1 MTIEHHVHETQQSA
15 KSICTQI
22 QDDTQPDLKEELSQQ
37 INMSANRQNTW
48 KASAPS
54 GCSKFRHCKLETS
67 WMPSWKQGNEQ
78 QLWVLVLNMPSLT
91 WTPTNQVTNQC
102 TKITGKKPGQCLIH
116 LNLGD
121 AQNCTA
127 SLSSSCAGYILIDR
141 RRKKRKFQSWFWVK
155 IWCQFVIS
163 MLTICLSPG
172 TLLSSWWTRLWPLE
186 AIRF

>member
-1 MTIEHHVHETQQSA
+1 MTIEHHVHEIQQSA

-141 RRKKRKFQSWFWVK
+141 RRKKENSRADSGSRY
-155 IWCQFVIS
+155 CAN
-163 MLTICLSPG
+163 
-172 TLLSSWWTRLWPLE
+172 LLSLCWLF
-186 AIRF
+186 A